1 MNPAGKS
8 PQPSDAPEITL
19 PVKITVIVFW
29 GMVLVGLLAAYP
41 LLRSLEQN
49 VALKYSANADHIAYA
64 MDHLLLGKTEI
75 SQEQLEPVLTRLI
88 TETGISGM
96 SLEHS
101 GTTLRYG
108 DTADH
113 LATSARDASYAT
125 RNGSLPAPPMRLTI
139 FQPSITETM
148 AVQRK
153 HMVVSIGVTLLVFGL
168 SLQWV
173 LKKVLTQPFQRM
185 MYAAQGITRGD
196 LSQRFDEARADEF
209 GFLARFINKALDY
222 VTWQQA
228 ELRAALD
235 RARAS
240 ESALAKEKERAEVT
254 LHSINDAVITTDENG
269 AIEYMNPVAE
279 ALTGLTQNGA
289 KGRVLKDAIK
299 LVDEVTRSVMENPV
313 ESCLRDNQPTESL
326 DHVLLVRSDGQ
337 EIDIAHTAAPIRD
350 RHGALIGAVVVIHD
364 VRHSRLMAR
373 ELSYQASHDE
383 LTRLYNRREFERQLR
398 LAVASAKLD
407 HRDHAMCYLDLDQ
420 FKVVN
425 DTCGH
430 FAGDELLRQF
440 TALLQKHV
448 RDSDVIARLGGDEFG
463 ILLRHCAMENATRLV
478 TILIGE
484 VRDFRFKWEKHTFDI
499 GVSIGLVAVTEHN
512 KDITEILS
520 AADVAC
526 YAAKDAGRNRIH
538 VHSAHDN
545 VLLRRQGEMQWVSR
559 LGQALEEN
567 RFRLYCQPIVEV
579 AGTRLDP
586 DHYEI
591 LVRLEDED
599 GKIIPPGAFIP
610 AAERYNMMPQI
621 DQWVIRATFDLLRNQ
636 PNDGRR
642 KKVAVNLSG
651 QSLCEDNFLQFV
663 IHQLDASGIPPQHIC
678 FEITETAAI
687 ANLNRAMHFISILR
701 GMGCV
706 FALDDFGSGL
716 SSFNYLKHLKV
727 DYLKLDGNFVKEM
740 LNNPIDRALVEATNQ
755 IGHAM
760 GIKTIAEFVENQEIL
775 VALRTIG
782 VDYAQ
787 GYGIAKPCP
796 VEDAFIVARKQ
807 AGNG

>member
-1 MNPAGKS
+1 MNPAEKL
-8 PQPSDAPEITL
+8 PPPSDVPETAL
-19 PVKITVIVFW
+19 PVKITIIVFW
-29 GMVLVGLLAAYP
+29 GMVLVGILAAYP
-41 LLRSLEQN
+41 LLHVLEQN
-49 VALKYSANADHIAYA
+49 AILKYSANVDHIAHEI
-64 MDHLLLGKTEI
+64 DHLLEGKLVI
-75 SQEQLEPVLTRLI
+75 PQKRLEPTLARLI
-88 TETGISGM
+88 NETGVSGIT
-96 SLEHS
+96 LES
-101 GTTLRYG
+101 SSSTRRYG
-108 DTADH
+108 NTASH
-113 LATSARDASYAT
+113 LTTSARDVGHGASD
-125 RNGSLPAPPMRLTI
+125 GSLPAQPIRLTV
-139 FQPSITETM
+139 FQPSTAQTI
-148 AVQRK
+148 AVQRR
-153 HMVVSIGVTLLVFGL
+153 HLLVSIGVTLLVFGL
-168 SLQWV
+168 GLQWI
-173 LKKVLTQPFQRM
+173 LKRVLTQPFQGM
-185 MYAAQGITRGD
+185 MNIAQDITHGEISR
-196 LSQRFDEARADEF
+196 RFDESRGDGF
-209 GFLARFINKALDY
+209 GFLGRFINKALD
-222 VTWQQA
+222 VTWQQT
-228 ELRAALD
+228 EVRATLE

-240 ESALAKEKERAEVT
+240 ESALAKEKERVEVT
-254 LHSINDAVITTDENG
+254 LDSINNAVITTDEN
-269 AIEYMNPVAE
+269 AVIDYMNPVAE
-279 ALTGLTQNGA
+279 ALTMLAQNA
-289 KGRVLKDAIK
+289 VKGMSFKDAIK
-299 LVDEVTRSVMENPV
+299 LVDETTRRTIENPI
-313 ESCLRDNQPTESL
+313 ESCLRNNQPTESM
-326 DHVLLVRSDGQ
+326 DHVLLVRQDRQ
-337 EIDIAHTAAPIRD
+337 EIDIAYTAAPIRD
-350 RHGALIGAVVVIHD
+350 KHGVLMGAVMVMHD

-373 ELSYQASHDE
+373 ELTYQASHDE
-383 LTRLYNRREFERQLR
+383 LTGLDNRREFERQLR
-398 LAVASAKLD
+398 MTVVSAKFD
-407 HRDHAMCYLDLDQ
+407 HRVHAMCYLDLDQ

-440 TALLQKHV
+440 TALLQKHT
-448 RDSDVIARLGGDEFG
+448 RDTDVIARLGGDEFG
-463 ILLRHCAMENATRLV
+463 ILLKYCAMDNATRLV
-478 TILIGE
+478 TTLIGK
-484 VRDFRFKWEKHTFDI
+484 VRDFRFKWEKHNFDI
-499 GVSIGLVAVTEHN
+499 GVSIGLVAITDQN

-579 AGTRLDP
+579 AETHLDP
-586 DHYEI
+586 EHYEI
-591 LVRLEDED
+591 LVRLQDED

-621 DQWVIRATFDLLRNQ
+621 DQWILRATFDLLRNQ
-636 PNDGRR
+636 PSDCRR

-663 IHQLDASGIPPQHIC
+663 IHQLDASGIPPEHIC

-716 SSFNYLKHLKV
+716 SSFNYLKNLKV

-740 LNNPIDRALVEATNQ
+740 LHNPIDRALVEATNQ

-775 VALRTIG
+775 AALRTIG

-796 VEDAFIVARKQ
+796 VEDIFIVSRKL

>member
-1 MNPAGKS
+1 MNPAGQS
-8 PQPSDAPEITL
+8 PQRYDSPEITL
-19 PVKITVIVFW
+19 PVKITIIVFW
-29 GMVLVGLLAAYP
+29 GMVVVGLLAAYP
-41 LLRSLEQN
+41 LLHSLEKN
-49 VALKYSANADHIAYA
+49 VTLKYSANADHIAYTT
-64 MDHLLLGKTEI
+64 DHLLEGNPRI
-75 SQEQLEPVLTRLI
+75 SQALLELSLMSLI
-88 TETGISGM
+88 NETDVSGIS
-96 SLEHS
+96 LEYN
-101 GTTLRYG
+101 GTTIRSG
-108 DTADH
+108 DTGDH
-113 LATSARDASYAT
+113 LAISRRNVSYGMGG
-125 RNGSLPAPPMRLTI
+125 GSLPAQSMGLVI
-139 FQPSITETM
+139 FQPSIMETM

-153 HMVVSIGVTLLVFGL
+153 HMVVSMGVTLLMFGL
-168 SLQWV
+168 GLQWI
-173 LKKVLTQPFQRM
+173 LQKVLTQPFQRM
-185 MYAAQGITRGD
+185 MNAAQGITRGD
-196 LSQRFDEARADEF
+196 RSQRFDESRADEF

-222 VTWQQA
+222 LTWQQTQLQ
-228 ELRAALD
+228 EALD

-289 KGRVLKDAIK
+289 KGMALKDAIK
-299 LVDEVTRSVMENPV
+299 LVDEATRSVMENPV
-313 ESCLRDNQPTESL
+313 ESCLRNNQPTESM
-326 DHVLLVRSDGQ
+326 DHVLLLRPDGQ
-337 EIDIAHTAAPIRD
+337 EIDIAHTTAPIRD
-350 RHGALIGAVVVIHD
+350 RNGALIGAVAVIHD

-383 LTRLYNRREFERQLR
+383 LTGLPNRREFERQLR
-398 LAVASAKLD
+398 LAVASTKLD

-448 RDSDVIARLGGDEFG
+448 RDSDIIARLGGDEFG
-463 ILLRHCAMENATRLV
+463 ILLKHCVMENAARLV
-478 TILIGE
+478 TTLIGK

-499 GVSIGLVAVTEHN
+499 GVSIGLVAITERN

-538 VHSAHDN
+538 VHTADDN
-545 VLLRRQGEMQWVSR
+545 VLLRRQDEMQWVSR

-567 RFRLYCQPIVEV
+567 RFRLYCQPIVAL
-579 AGTRLDP
+579 AGTHRDP

-599 GKIIPPGAFIP
+599 GKIIAPGAFIP

-621 DQWVIRATFDLLRNQ
+621 DRWVIRSTFDLLRNQ

-663 IHQLDASGIPPQHIC
+663 IHQFDASGIPPEHIC

-701 GMGCV
+701 GMGC
-706 FALDDFGSGL
+706 
-716 SSFNYLKHLKV
+716 
-727 DYLKLDGNFVKEM
+727 
-740 LNNPIDRALVEATNQ
+740 
-755 IGHAM
+755 
-760 GIKTIAEFVENQEIL
+760 
-775 VALRTIG
+775 
-782 VDYAQ
+782 
-787 GYGIAKPCP
+787 C
-796 VEDAFIVARKQ
+796 
-807 AGNG
+807 

>member
-1 MNPAGKS
+1 MNPGGKS
-8 PQPSDAPEITL
+8 PDRPDTPETTL

-29 GMVLVGLLAAYP
+29 GMALVGLLAAYP
-41 LLRSLEQN
+41 LLHSLEQN
-49 VALKYSANADHIAYA
+49 VMLKYSANGDRIAYA
-64 MDHLLLGKTEI
+64 MDRLLEGKPGI
-75 SQEQLEPVLTRLI
+75 SPEQLEPILARLI
-88 TETGISGM
+88 NETGVSGISVELKGA
-96 SLEHS
+96 
-101 GTTLRYG
+101 TVRYG
-108 DTADH
+108 DTADP
-113 LATSARDASYAT
+113 LTASTRDAGHGT
-125 RNGSLPAPPMRLTI
+125 GSDSLRTPPIRLTI
-139 FQPSITETM
+139 FQPSTAQTI

-153 HMVVSIGVTLLVFGL
+153 HMLVSIGVVLLVFGL
-168 SLQWV
+168 GLRWV
-173 LKKVLTQPFQRM
+173 LKKVLTQPFQHM
-185 MYAAQGITRGD
+185 MNAAQGITRGD
-196 LSQRFDEARADEF
+196 LSRRFDESRVDEF

-228 ELRAALD
+228 ELRTTLE

-240 ESALAKEKERAEVT
+240 ESDLAKEKERAEVT

-279 ALTGLTQNGA
+279 ALTGLVTHDV
-289 KGRVLKDAIK
+289 KGMALKNTIK
-299 LVDEVTRSVMENPV
+299 LVDEATRSVMENPV
-313 ESCLRDNQPTESL
+313 ESCLRDNQPTESM
-326 DHVLLVRSDGQ
+326 DHVLLVRPDGQ

-350 RHGALIGAVVVIHD
+350 RHGALIGVVVVIHD

-383 LTRLYNRREFERQLR
+383 LTGLPNRREFERQLR

-430 FAGDELLRQF
+430 VAGDELLRQL
-440 TALLQKHV
+440 TALLQQHV

-463 ILLRHCAMENATRLV
+463 ILFRHCTMENATRLV
-478 TILIGE
+478 TTLIGK
-484 VRDFRFKWEKHTFDI
+484 VRDFRFKWEQHTFDI

-538 VHSAHDN
+538 VHSANDN

-559 LGQALEEN
+559 LGRALEEN
-567 RFRLYCQPIVEV
+567 RFRLYCQPIVAV
-579 AGTRLDP
+579 AGTHPDP

-621 DQWVIRATFDLLRNQ
+621 DQWIIHATFDLLRSQ
-636 PNDGRR
+636 PNDSPR

-663 IHQLDASGIPPQHIC
+663 IQQLDASGIAPEDIC

-687 ANLNRAMHFISILR
+687 ANLNRAMRFISILR

-716 SSFNYLKHLKV
+716 SSFNYLKNLKV

-760 GIKTIAEFVENQEIL
+760 GIKTIAEFVENQDIL
-775 VALRTIG
+775 AALRTIG

-796 VEDAFIVARKQ
+796 VEDVFIVARKQ